1 MNPDIQQLLAYLSSA
16 NAGAYS
22 QHSQFDGTQDATQ
35 WEVPLQVDGPIRRTA
50 CVVLRCQTGFEL
62 DDEKKAF
69 LLRNFD
75 GCSVWFV
82 AHLDLA
88 SRVSSDDILKAS
100 WYSSSKGYILPASVG
115 RGLIFLLKVKIR
127 MASGVADAAHL
138 AVSIAEK
145 IEEWM
150 DGVLLKDDNFPS
162 VVFRAYAERETA
174 LPDYS
179 QVEQLVRLKS
189 ELKRGHV
196 EVVELASLAKID
208 LIKVADCGLEGS
220 NACCFFN
227 VKTQFAFADF
237 NSEHVGAEVEII
249 RIEVDRDTL
258 RPDFAVIF
266 INDYIR
272 GGRGIHS
279 GVMGVRSLSRMLV
292 VVPPL
297 YEQASVAKFHG
308 ILAAYKVMM
317 GQTLS
322 GLDSLGLMGHL
333 DEPASK
339 LFLASVRC
347 GELVEAGSQASSGS
361 LPYPLACAY
370 HAYECATEGAQME
383 RAFKMVDAFIE
394 FHCLCSVSIAS
405 STFHKNAEREVAE
418 HYNKSR
424 LLDLGMWIDRLKSVS
439 GKYLTLRSTGR
450 LDELTEITASLG
462 VASVYA
468 LDQLYSENVVS
479 LLDDLRK
486 RRNAMTAH
494 GPNWGNKEKEAVVQD
509 LFKVI
514 SDYILNTTSL
524 WGYLRLGYC
533 SDVRYMENGDYAS
546 LVERCGQERYGKN
559 GIRFVSKSTIA
570 RPKTLVLYPSS
581 EDGAFIP
588 ILPFYYAKQI
598 APSLHILYHLS
609 RTDMEGGFF
618 NFNSYAALEADLR
631 SQEKIPVSSPMVG
644 ALADLLKQY
653 PYVDPVKKT
662 PRLGL

>member
-1 MNPDIQQLLAYLSSA
+1 MHPDIRQLQEYLSSA
-16 NAGAYS
+16 NTGAHS
-22 QHSQFDGTQDATQ
+22 QHFQFDGSLDTAR
-35 WEVPLQVDGPIRRTA
+35 WEVPFQDDGRNRRTA
-50 CVVLRCQTGFEL
+50 CIVLNCQRGFDL

-69 LLRNFD
+69 LLRYFD

-88 SRVSSDDILKAS
+88 SRINSDDILKAS
-100 WYSSSKGYILPASVG
+100 WCSSSKAYMLRASVG
-115 RGLIFLLKVKIR
+115 AGVIFLLKVKIG
-127 MASGVADAAHL
+127 MVSAATDSAHL
-138 AVSIAEK
+138 SVAIASK
-145 IEEWM
+145 VEEWM
-150 DGVLLKDDNFPS
+150 DGILLKDDNFPS
-162 VVFRAYAERETA
+162 VVFRAYAERESA
-174 LPDYS
+174 LPDIS

-196 EVVELASLAKID
+196 EVVELASLARID
-208 LIKVADCGLEGS
+208 LIKSADCGLEGS
-220 NACCFFN
+220 HACCYFN
-227 VKTQFAFADF
+227 LKSQCAFADF
-237 NSEHVGAEVEII
+237 DLKRVGSEAEII
-249 RIEVDRDTL
+249 RIEVDRSTL
-258 RPDFAVIF
+258 RPDFAAIF

-272 GGRGIHS
+272 GERGVHV

-292 VVPPL
+292 VIPPL
-297 YEQASVAKFHG
+297 YEQASIAKFHG

-322 GLDSLGLMGHL
+322 GLDSVGLMRHL
-333 DEPASK
+333 DEPASR

-347 GELVEAGSQASSGS
+347 GELVEAGSRASSGS
-361 LPYPLACAY
+361 LPYPLTCAY
-370 HAYECATEGAQME
+370 QAYECATEGAQME
-383 RAFKMVDAFIE
+383 RAFKMVDAFVE
-394 FHCLCSVSIAS
+394 FHCLCAVSVAS
-405 STFHKNAEREVAE
+405 STFHKNTEREVAE

-439 GKYLTLRSTGR
+439 GKYLSLRNAGS
-450 LDELTEITASLG
+450 LDELTEITAFLG

-468 LDQLYSENVVS
+468 LDQLFSEDIIL
-479 LLDDLRK
+479 LLDDLRR

-494 GPNWGNKEKEAVVQD
+494 GPNWGNEEKVAVVRD
-509 LFKVI
+509 LLKVI
-514 SDYILNTTSL
+514 GDYILKTTSL
-524 WGYLRLGYC
+524 WGYLRLGFC

-559 GIRFVSKSTIA
+559 GIKFVSKSAIA

-588 ILPFYYAKQI
+588 ILPFYFTKQI

-609 RTDMEGGFF
+609 RTDMDGGVF

-631 SQEKIPVSSPMVG
+631 SQEKIPVSSPLVG
-644 ALADLLKQY
+644 TLASLLKQY

-662 PRLGL
+662 ARLAL

>member
-1 MNPDIQQLLAYLSSA
+1 MHPDILKLITYLSSV
-16 NAGAYS
+16 NTGAYS
-22 QHSQFDGTQDATQ
+22 QHYQFDGTQDASR
-35 WEVPLQVDGPIRRTA
+35 WEVPFQVDGRIRRTA
-50 CVVLRCQTGFEL
+50 CIFLNCRRGFEV
-62 DDEKKAF
+62 DDEKRAF
-69 LLRNFD
+69 LLRHFD

-82 AHLDLA
+82 AHLDLS
-88 SRVSSDDILKAS
+88 SRVNSDDILKAS
-100 WYSSSKGYILPASVG
+100 WCYSPKAYMLPSSVG
-115 RGLIFLLKVKIR
+115 TGVIFLLKVKVG
-127 MASGVADAAHL
+127 MASSARESAHL
-138 AVSIAEK
+138 SVSIAAK

-150 DGVLLKDDNFPS
+150 DGILLKDDNFPS
-162 VVFRAYAERETA
+162 VIFRAYAERESA
-174 LPDYS
+174 LPDSS
-179 QVEQLVRLKS
+179 QVEQLVRLKA

-196 EVVELASLAKID
+196 DVIELASLAKID
-208 LIKVADCGLEGS
+208 LIKSTDCGLEGS
-220 NACCFFN
+220 HACCYFN
-227 VKTQFAFADF
+227 LKSQHAFADF
-237 NSEHVGAEVEII
+237 DLKSIGSETEIV
-249 RIEVDRDTL
+249 RIEVDRSTL
-258 RPDFAVIF
+258 RPDFAAIF

-272 GGRGIHS
+272 GEKSIHV
-279 GVMGVRSLSRMLV
+279 GVMGVRSLSGMLM

-297 YEQASVAKFHG
+297 YEQASIAKFHG

-317 GQTLS
+317 GHTLS

-347 GELVEAGSQASSGS
+347 GELVEAGSRASSGS
-361 LPYPLACAY
+361 LPYPLTCAY
-370 HAYECATEGAQME
+370 QAYECATEGAQME

-394 FHCLCSVSIAS
+394 FHCLCAVSIAS
-405 STFHKNAEREVAE
+405 STFHKNTEREVAE

-439 GKYLTLRSTGR
+439 GKYLSLRNSGS
-450 LDELTEITASLG
+450 LDELSEITASLG

-468 LDQLYSENVVS
+468 LDQLFSEDIIL

-494 GPNWGNKEKEAVVQD
+494 GPNWGNEEKGAVVQD
-509 LFKVI
+509 LLKVI
-514 SDYILNTTSL
+514 GDYILKTTSL
-524 WGYLRLGYC
+524 WGYLRLGFC

-559 GIRFVSKSTIA
+559 GIKFVTKSAIA

-588 ILPFYYAKQI
+588 ILPFYFAKQI

-609 RTDMEGGFF
+609 RTDMEGGLF

-631 SQEKIPVSSPMVG
+631 SQEKIPVASPLVG
-644 ALADLLKQY
+644 ALASLLKQY

-662 PRLGL
+662 VRLAL